1 MNRSSY
7 GSPDYYVP
15 KGDIMTTVT
24 VIVGDGYVQDVY
36 STDPD
41 IELIVIDTDLSSID
55 LDHVNKAALDL
66 VQNDLGNGLITRVY

>member
-1 MNRSSY
+1 
-7 GSPDYYVP
+7 
-15 KGDIMTTVT
+15 MTTVT